1 MTRLSTLV
9 LCLLIS
15 LLPLSAQSHA
25 DLFAAGKAALEKNED
40 EKAAGLF
47 EKAVAA
53 NPNNAE
59 YHYYLG
65 AAYGQWAQ
73 QASMLKK
80 PGLAKKVKASFE
92 RAVQLDPRLHEA
104 RFGLIQ
110 FYLVA
115 PGIMGGSEAKA
126 LEQAAE
132 MKKLDSLMGHRA
144 YALIYRSQKKTAL
157 AKKEMIDAVREQP
170 TSPAAHYSLGNTY
183 FSEKDYK
190 QALHEYEYALKL
202 DPNYMPALFRVGVV
216 AAETNSDHARGEASL
231 KRYLTHKP
239 DPSEPILASA
249 WFYLGKLY
257 EKQGRKADAKGAYQ
271 AALKLVPQADEIKA
285 ALKRVQ

>member
-1 MTRLSTLV
+1 MTRSSVLV
-9 LCLLIS
+9 LCLLM
-15 LLPLSAQSHA
+15 LALPLSAQSHA
-25 DLFAAGKAALEKNED
+25 ELFAAGKAALEKNED

-65 AAYGQWAQ
+65 SAYGSWAQ
-73 QASMLKK
+73 KASMLKK
-80 PGLAKKVKASFE
+80 ASLAKKVKAAFE
-92 RAVQLDPRLHEA
+92 RAVQLNPRHFEA

-115 PGIMGGSEAKA
+115 PGIMGGSEQKA
-126 LEQAAE
+126 FEQAAE

-144 YALIYRSQKKTAL
+144 YALIYRSQKKPEL
-157 AKKEMIDAVREQP
+157 ARKEMIEAVREQP
-170 TSPAAHYSLGNTY
+170 NSPAAHYSLGNVY
-183 FSEKDYK
+183 FSEKNYK
-190 QALHEYEYALKL
+190 QALHEYDYALKL
-202 DPNYMPALFRVGVV
+202 DPNYMPAVFRIGVV

-231 KRYLTHKP
+231 KRYLTYKP

-257 EKQGRKADAKGAYQ
+257 EKQGRKADAKAAYLGAQ
-271 AALKLVPQADEIKA
+271 KLVPGDDEIKA